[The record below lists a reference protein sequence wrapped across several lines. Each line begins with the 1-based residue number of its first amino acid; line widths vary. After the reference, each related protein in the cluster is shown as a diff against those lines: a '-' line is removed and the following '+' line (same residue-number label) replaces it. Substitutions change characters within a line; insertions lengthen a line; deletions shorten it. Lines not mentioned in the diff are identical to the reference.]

1 MIEANG
7 CEKLGF
13 AKAPDIFRYVLL
25 TKLFV
30 FFSEF
35 SLLTLSSR
43 AKNCRIFPATAKSG
57 SDFRTAFRKRGS
69 IRFNQ
74 GQNERSPGQVK
85 GSAEIQRQRLIFFP
99 LID

>member
-57 SDFRTAFRKRGS
+57 SEPHSANQVQSAS
-69 IRFNQ
+69 IKDKMSGRRA
-74 GQNERSPGQVK
+74 RSKAPPKSSAK
-85 GSAEIQRQRLIFFP
+85 G
-99 LID
+99 